1 MKSID
6 QGEGVYHPIPKTE
19 IIINLLP
26 VLLHKGE
33 AQPIKLARNDNGLRI
48 A

>member
-6 QGEGVYHPIPKTE
+6 QGEGDHPIPKTE

-33 AQPIKLARNDNGLRI
+33 AQPIKLARNGDGLRI

>member
-6 QGEGVYHPIPKTE
+6 QGEGYTGIPPDSKSE

-33 AQPIKLARNDNGLRI
+33 AQPIKLGSE
-48 A
+48 